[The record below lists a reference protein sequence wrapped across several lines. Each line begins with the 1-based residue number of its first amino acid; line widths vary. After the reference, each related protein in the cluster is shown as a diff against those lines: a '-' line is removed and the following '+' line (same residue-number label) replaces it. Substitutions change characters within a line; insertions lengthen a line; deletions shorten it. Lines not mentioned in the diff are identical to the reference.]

1 MGINGCLEEKYNTYE
16 FLQTFKAILV
26 VKKFRQ
32 KEGIDYFETYAPVA
46 RIASIWVLLAL
57 VSIFNLYVHQMD
69 VKTTFLN
76 GDLDEKVYIEQP
88 EWFIMHGHEN
98 KVCKL
103 GKSLYGLKQAPKQ

>member
-1 MGINGCLEEKYNTYE
+1 MGINGCLEEKYNTYGS
-16 FLQTFKAILV
+16 LQTFKAILV
-26 VKKFRQ
+26 VKRFRQ

-57 VSIFNLYVHQMD
+57 VSIFNLYVHQID

-88 EWFIMHGHEN
+88 EWLLCMDMKIKFANWVSHYMD
-98 KVCKL
+98 
-103 GKSLYGLKQAPKQ
+103 